1 MAEEVS
7 QDGLVK
13 GVFYEADY
21 IIDVRGLDSGGSRDV
36 HGQVRT
42 HYICIESM
50 KSAVL
55 VIDSADTI
63 HFTLIVDDDSC
74 RCCMDRD
81 TCSASAQGKSRRTNG
96 PRSRSITRSL
106 TIT

>member
-36 HGQVRT
+36 HGQVLA
-42 HYICIESM
+42 YY
-50 KSAVL
+50 KY
-55 VIDSADTI
+55 
-63 HFTLIVDDDSC
+63 
-74 RCCMDRD
+74 
-81 TCSASAQGKSRRTNG
+81 GKK
-96 PRSRSITRSL
+96 RSL
-106 TIT
+106 GFCN

>member
-13 GVFYEADY
+13 GVLYEADY

-42 HYICIESM
+42 HYICMEGM
-50 KSAVL
+50 KAFAV
-55 VIDSADTI
+55 VINCGW
-63 HFTLIVDDDSC
+63 H
-74 RCCMDRD
+74 
-81 TCSASAQGKSRRTNG
+81 
-96 PRSRSITRSL
+96 
-106 TIT
+106 

>member
-36 HGQVRT
+36 HGQVRA
-42 HYICIESM
+42 HYICTVGM
-50 KSAVL
+50 KAFVE
-55 VIDSADTI
+55 
-63 HFTLIVDDDSC
+63 
-74 RCCMDRD
+74 
-81 TCSASAQGKSRRTNG
+81 
-96 PRSRSITRSL
+96 
-106 TIT
+106 